1 MARSPLLSRFQTLFA
16 DFEEA
21 ERSGR
26 SVAEIREERRSMRFT
41 RRDFLKVAGA
51 AVGAAALSG
60 PAAALAATATR
71 GSVTQGAIAIIGGGI
86 ARLHT
91 APTLPDARPAP
102 PPYQSSKPGS
112 GRMHSDTTPLLH
124 HHTRPRPGEP
134 NPSG

>member
-86 ARLHT
+86 AGFN
-91 APTLPDARPAP
+91 APPAP
-102 PPYQSSKPGS
+102 PDGAPPPPLYQAATR
-112 GRMHSDTTPLLH
+112 GRGPVPPRTT
-124 HHTRPRPGEP
+124 
-134 NPSG
+134 S

>member
-86 ARLHT
+86 AGLNAALTLHDAGIASPLFEASSRGGGRV
-91 APTLPDARPAP
+91 APRTPSRPHG
-102 PPYQSSKPGS
+102 QTS
-112 GRMHSDTTPLLH
+112 GAL
-124 HHTRPRPGEP
+124 
-134 NPSG
+134 

>member
-60 PAAALAATATR
+60 PAAALAATPTR

-86 ARLHT
+86 ARLNAPPT
-91 APTLPDARPAP
+91 PQDARNAPTRYQRSSRGGGRGHPDTP
-102 PPYQSSKPGS
+102 P
-112 GRMHSDTTPLLH
+112 R
-124 HHTRPRPGEP
+124 RNRA
-134 NPSG
+134 

>member
-86 ARLHT
+86 TRLNAALTPQDPGT
-91 APTLPDARPAP
+91 APTRYETSRPVRGP
-102 PPYQSSKPGS
+102 V
-112 GRMHSDTTPLLH
+112 H
-124 HHTRPRPGEP
+124 HH
-134 NPSG
+134 